1 MHVITTLNYK
11 WRQNEL
17 VHPVLALV
25 RYIPLH
31 GSHANRGHAYW
42 HDFKV
47 LECAFYHNK
56 TTSYDVLLIIII
68 IATPPHSHVT
78 NNE

>member
-31 GSHANRGHAYW
+31 GKDCSHANRGHAYW

-56 TTSYDVLLIIII
+56 TTRVHHMMYS
-68 IATPPHSHVT
+68 
-78 NNE
+78 